1 MRKKIYYILSTCS
14 NLEATSG
21 DRINEMNVIRALCI
35 NFDVYYNNI
44 LVDPTSSYFGSL
56 DGQIEPP
63 NQKYDLYYVRANKD
77 LFLKL
82 PSPKIWFVVP
92 YVPECYAEAD
102 AVVCITSA
110 WKDRMQALK
119 HDFILQELMGIRDQ
133 EIVPGKKYITF
144 PQVIDPIFF
153 KNKDEDKIRFYKE
166 QYASDFVCGHMGR
179 LVKSNY
185 PWHLEYASKNY
196 IPNIDIK
203 YIFYGPKNMDLPNHF
218 HSMKKIPMHDVPEAL
233 SAFDISVT
241 SSNNWTNLC
250 GQLKVLEA
258 AACGVP
264 ILTPHS
270 LARYDDLG
278 KDYPFYWNFSAE
290 THNRIQNNDTDIF
303 TREPCSS
310 TSAKQPLIYR
320 LLNKKVK
327 YNREKSFS
335 IFEKESNELGYLI
348 KALYLDKSYREEIS
362 KSLMKQAKKHSVENI
377 SKILVEELSM
387 VIK

>member
-82 PSPKIWFVVP
+82 PSPKI
-92 YVPECYAEAD
+92 
-102 AVVCITSA
+102 CI
-110 WKDRMQALK
+110 
-119 HDFILQELMGIRDQ
+119 GDQ

-179 LVKSNY
+179 LVKSSY

-233 SAFDISVT
+233 SAFDISVN

-264 ILTPHS
+264 ILSPHS

-278 KDYPFYWNFSAE
+278 RDYPLYWNFSAE
-290 THNRIQNNDTDIF
+290 THNHIQNNDTDIF

-348 KALYLDKSYREEIS
+348 KALYLDKSYREEIG